1 MAVTITACTKY
12 MAEKKPW
19 RPALLASR
27 VFGTDPYDHT
37 EKERAYILAEKL
49 SEFFRKLGLK
59 TTLSE
64 LGIDD
69 RDFEVMAKRAT
80 RNGRVG
86 HYLPLD
92 AAGIVEILN
101 LAR

>member
-1 MAVTITACTKY
+1 GA
-12 MAEKKPW
+12 
-19 RPALLASR
+19 
-27 VFGTDPYDHT
+27 DPYDYS
-37 EKERAYILAEKL
+37 EEERAYILSEKL

-59 TTLSE
+59 TTLTE
-64 LGIDD
+64 LGIDG

-92 AAGIVEILN
+92 AAEIVEILN